1 MLLDVTVDVNAQFG
15 RYETLLLATFY
26 KGHPHEVWIFLN
38 AGSTERLL
46 EDLALLIVA
55 EV

>member
-15 RYETLLLATFY
+15 RYETLLLAAFY
-26 KGHPHEVWIFLN
+26 KSHPHGVWIFLN

-55 EV
+55 EA